1 MNSLPLPATGL
12 DRLRENGRVM
22 ALVPV
27 EPQPV
32 LVDGRW
38 IWNKTGEWI
47 VQDRVPKVGAVW
59 GAGMWNPGQTGAAGL
74 TQLCPYHPGQ
84 RVWVPEPSTL
94 CRYESNPPRLL
105 VRYGNGACK
114 TIETEQAHDLFH
126 RYNFG
131 AVPAADA
138 PEEAARTF
146 ATVADVKPSV
156 QVGKL
161 TLDEIE
167 QCGVYMDILPACGD
181 HPDLECWVTGPP
193 PAHAHVTSREALAE
207 MYPNLAPAAW
217 VWRVQL
223 TAAPAAQPKE

>member
-1 MNSLPLPATGL
+1 MKPLPLPATSL
-12 DRLRENGRVM
+12 ARLREHGNLA

-27 EPQPV
+27 EPQPTELPGV
-32 LVDGRW
+32 HRWDWSGPPGFPGIRSADSEELV
-38 IWNKTGEWI
+38 TSLY
-47 VQDRVPKVGAVW
+47 A
-59 GAGMWNPGQTGAAGL
+59 T
-74 TQLCPYHPGQ
+74 CPYHPGQ
-84 RVWVPEPSTL
+84 RVWVPEPFTL

-146 ATVADVKPSV
+146 ATVVEVLPPV